1 MPGAAAEP
9 GQATGALALAP
20 ALDLALPSLLTVT
33 AGSPPGHRGQPAEGG
48 GAGPLLDR

>member
-9 GQATGALALAP
+9 GQASGDFGLALALA
-20 ALDLALPSLLTVT
+20 LTLPFLLTVT